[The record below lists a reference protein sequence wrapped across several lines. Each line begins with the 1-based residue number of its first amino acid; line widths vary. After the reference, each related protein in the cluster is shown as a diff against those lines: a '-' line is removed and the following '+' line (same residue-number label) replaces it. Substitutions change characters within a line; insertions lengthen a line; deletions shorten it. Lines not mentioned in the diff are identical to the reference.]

1 MDLVV
6 RAITESWGFTLRI
19 MTYLYSTAFAEFSIE
34 QSMSDDHQNCNPNSK
49 KNAANNVK
57 PRTQQKKTNILHSIR
72 WLTITTVALTW
83 KSKTQQNRSKKQT
96 PTLI

>member
-49 KNAANNVK
+49 KE
-57 PRTQQKKTNILHSIR
+57 
-72 WLTITTVALTW
+72 
-83 KSKTQQNRSKKQT
+83 RSK
-96 PTLI
+96 